1 MRARQQGTNDF
12 SASVHVSLK
21 ETWAPAA
28 ERFQTVAS
36 VFAVEDAGGITAVG
50 ARLHSEDPTL
60 RIATVIAS
68 NSGRP
73 GGACRDITGDVSRR
87 QIHGHHSTQE
97 EDCVSNWLITASES
111 WAVRSRHFARI
122 SGSFGLRSPEGTDT
136 ATIQG
141 IDYTTSGVMGAR
153 MYADAWCCQGVRL
166 SDKRVTGTA
175 AARFD
180 TTRTYPT
187 TLVFCAGPNAQE
199 PGRASASSSMR
210 RTFSQRAHD
219 ELSFLEAGAAWAVYA
234 ALHASAACGCDAV
247 LLPFVSGGL
256 YAGPWRS
263 EPDLRRRFAAHV
275 ERMLKNGELPDG
287 TACAPLGN
295 CFRKVVIVVLP

>member
-1 MRARQQGTNDF
+1 MQDF

-28 ERFQTVAS
+28 ERFRTAAS
-36 VFAVEDAGGITAVG
+36 VFTVETAGGITAAG
-50 ARLHSEDPTL
+50 AQLHLEDPTL

-73 GGACRDITGDVSRR
+73 GGACRDDITGDVCRGK
-87 QIHGHHSTQE
+87 IHGHHSTQE

-111 WAVRSRHFARI
+111 WDERSRHFARI
-122 SGSFGLRSPEGTDT
+122 SGSFGLRSPAGTDT

-141 IDYTTSGVMGAR
+141 IDYTTTRRMGAR
-153 MYADAWCCQGVRL
+153 MYADAWCCQGARL
-166 SDKRVTGTA
+166 SDKRVTGPA

-180 TTRTYPT
+180 TKRTYPT

-263 EPDLRRRFAAHV
+263 EPDLRRRFTDNI
-275 ERMLKNGELPDG
+275 ERMLRTGELPDG
-287 TACAPLGN
+287 TACAPLGK
-295 CFRKVVIVVLP
+295 CFRGVVLVVLPPP